1 MEEESKVVQ
10 KLDEEKFAAEVSQ
23 KLEQIKLETSEELKE
38 MAEEPKV
45 DESIKRK
52 SSISN
57 FFNSLKGRFSGLN
70 DVTPSTSDLKIRKSS
85 SSRLN
90 RLFGKKKD
98 KEVTE
103 EQQQKPVKQRSFIM
117 KFISR
122 PQSQLNPVR
131 E

>member
-1 MEEESKVVQ
+1 MEEKKTVQ
-10 KLDEEKFAAEVSQ
+10 NLDEEKFAAEVSH
-23 KLEQIKLETSEELKE
+23 KLEQIKLET
-38 MAEEPKV
+38 AEEPKV

-57 FFNSLKGRFSGLN
+57 FFNNLKERISGSSS
-70 DVTPSTSDLKIRKSS
+70 VTPSTSDMKIRKSS
-85 SSRLN
+85 SSKLSRM
-90 RLFGKKKD
+90 FGKKN

-103 EQQQKPVKQRSFIM
+103 EQQKPIKQRSFIM

-122 PQSQLNPVR
+122 PQTQLNSIK